1 MAIISGNDRALS
13 RDIDVMINVSRPQT
27 ELTTDLSVVVAIVRT
42 GPLDHGAN
50 RIRFFNSF
58 VSVLDIFDTNS
69 EAAAMAR
76 DFFAQPVR
84 SLTLAIAQV
93 FDTAQAGFLTGDTVG
108 GLADFNAI
116 ANGSLN
122 IEVDGVLQS
131 LTGLDFSTDSTLAAV
146 ATRVQAALVL
156 SGAVGAT
163 VVINNGVVR
172 ITSGT
177 IGDLSAVINSSVIPA
192 AGVDIGVSGLLS
204 IESGDAIS
212 TMGYLPTGI
221 VNEIAIVRE
230 AALQSGRFIYGYT
243 LERSF
248 RDTSDQFLVASDA
261 QAHNNI
267 FVALSNSVNALNAAS
282 TTDIGALTNIN
293 GQERTVNWYSDV
305 PDEYPDVAMLALAL
319 SVNYAAADSTITLKF
334 KNLVGITPVGIN
346 ESELAVLT
354 NKRYNTLTR
363 IGTVA
368 RTIREGVMAA
378 DTWFIDERLI
388 IDNFSEELQVALF
401 NVFLREGK
409 VPFTASGAALL
420 QAAASLIGER
430 YVFNGALAPRMV
442 NAPELQTG
450 ERVLPSYDI
459 AFTPLRL
466 ITASERATR
475 QGPPFV
481 MTIRFAGAIHS
492 VAFNVQ
498 ALP

>member
-1 MAIISGNDRALS
+1 MAIISGNDRALP

-27 ELTTDLSVVVAIVRT
+27 ELTTDLSVAVAIVRT

-58 VSVLDIFDTNS
+58 VSVTDIFDASS
-69 EAAAMAR
+69 EAVAMAR

-84 SLTLAIAQV
+84 ALTLAIAQI
-93 FDTAQAGFLTGDTVG
+93 FETAQPGFLTGNTVG
-108 GLADFNAI
+108 DLTVFQAI
-116 ANGSLN
+116 TDGSLT
-122 IEVDGVLQS
+122 IEVDS
-131 LTGLDFSTDSTLAAV
+131 ISHALTNLDFSTDTSLDAV
-146 ATRVQAALVL
+146 ASRIQTALVL
-156 SGAVGAT
+156 SGAAGAT
-163 VVINNGVVR
+163 VVINNNIVR

-177 IGDLSAVINSSVIPA
+177 IGDLSVVINSPIPPA
-192 AGVDIGVSGLLS
+192 SGTDVGVSGLLS

-221 VNEIAIVRE
+221 VNEMAIVRE
-230 AALQSGRFIYGYT
+230 AALQSGRFIYGYA

-248 RDTSDQFLVASDA
+248 RDTDDQFLVASDA

-267 FVALSNSVNALNAAS
+267 FIALSNSVNAMNAAS
-282 TTDIGALTNIN
+282 TTDIGALTNFN
-293 GQERTVNWYSDV
+293 GHERTVNWYSDA
-305 PDEYPDVAMLALAL
+305 PDEYPDVMALALML

-334 KNLVGITPVGIN
+334 KNLVGATPVGVN

-354 NKRYNTLTR
+354 SKRYNTLTR

-430 YVFNGALAPRMV
+430 YEFNGALAPRMV

-450 ERVLPSYDI
+450 ERVLPAYDI

-466 ITASERATR
+466 VTASERAAR